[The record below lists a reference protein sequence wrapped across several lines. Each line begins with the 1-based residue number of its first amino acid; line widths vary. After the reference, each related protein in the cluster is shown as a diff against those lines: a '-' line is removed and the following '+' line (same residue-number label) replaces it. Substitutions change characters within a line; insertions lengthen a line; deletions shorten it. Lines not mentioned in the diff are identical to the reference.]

1 MCHDHLYEAHI
12 HFFSH
17 MGNVKSD
24 IPCIFYIP
32 SLFLQFNFKVTS
44 TTCLYLLRPF
54 DFDEKVTI
62 TELISYFPQWLVNFQ
77 TFHNAHHFYIS
88 IEKWSHYSSI
98 TIYFEIINGKWHV
111 IHTEPYHCII
121 NTEKG

>member
-24 IPCIFYIP
+24 IPCIFYIL
-32 SLFLQFNFKVTS
+32 SSFLQFNFTVTN

-62 TELISYFPQWLVNFQ
+62 TKLIAYFPQCLVNLP
-77 TFHNAHHFYIS
+77 TFHSTHHFHTS
-88 IEKWSHYSSI
+88 IEKWLHYSSI
-98 TIYFEIINGKWHV
+98 TIHFEKMLLF
-111 IHTEPYHCII
+111 PY
-121 NTEKG
+121 TSFKVSVLFTKR